1 MKVTAPMKT
10 KSGVIG
16 NGNNNKRTE
25 MIMKKIY
32 TIFAIAALMLAAC
45 AEPEPEQPVV
55 PTPTPDEEAE
65 QTPAVYFTYGGAA
78 DETRTAM
85 GTPKEDGTSRF
96 VWVEGDKVGVSCKEL
111 EKYNHMVTVPA
122 NTNGGEYYNTSFNT
136 HLLFKDA
143 TTEHTFYL
151 YYPYNTNSSATSTIV
166 EGSIPS
172 NQNGDLSKSD
182 FMWDIV
188 TTTAANPRVSGQ
200 MIHPHAYLRFYIVDA
215 STKDNNGA
223 ATTIAGKKVNA
234 ISIVGEGA
242 LTGTFKADLGSFD
255 RKNPYNNVLQFTS
268 TQSNAAT
275 LTYPADAA
283 YNTVLN
289 KTAWESRKVEKNH
302 PVMVVNP
309 AGINGKNFKIDV
321 AIEGLPVFEVAL
333 SGKKIESGKF
343 YNISLGGLKQT
354 DGSLKLTVIG
364 WTEIQGSVEFE

>member
-1 MKVTAPMKT
+1 MKKNGVT
-10 KSGVIG
+10 G
-16 NGNNNKRTE
+16 NGNNNYKRTE
-25 MIMKKIY
+25 MIMKKFY
-32 TIFAIAALMLAAC
+32 TIFAIAALMLVAC
-45 AEPEPEQPVV
+45 AEPEPVQPVV

-85 GTPKEDGTSRF
+85 GTPKDDGTSRF
-96 VWVEGDKVGVSCKEL
+96 VWVEGDKIGVSCKEL
-111 EKYNHMVTVPA
+111 DKYNHMVTVPA

-151 YYPYNTNSSATSTIV
+151 YYPYNTNSSASSTIV

-172 NQNGDLSKSD
+172 NQTGDLSKSD

-188 TTTAANPRVSGQ
+188 TTTAENPKVSGK

-215 STKDNNGA
+215 STKNNEGA
-223 ATTIAGKKVNA
+223 ATSIKGLKVNA
-234 ISIVGEGA
+234 ISIIGDGA
-242 LTGTFKADLGSFD
+242 LTGTFKADLSSFD

-275 LTYPADAA
+275 LTYPEGAA
-283 YNTVLN
+283 YNTVLD
-289 KTAWESRKVEKNH
+289 KTAWEGKKVVKEH

-333 SGKKIESGKF
+333 SGKTIESGKF

-364 WTEIQGSVEFE
+364 WTEVQGNVVFD

>member
-1 MKVTAPMKT
+1 
-10 KSGVIG
+10 
-16 NGNNNKRTE
+16 
-25 MIMKKIY
+25 MIMKKFY

-55 PTPTPDEEAE
+55 PIPTPDEEAE

-96 VWVEGDKVGVSCKEL
+96 VWVEGDKIGVSCREL

-255 RKNPYNNVLQFTS
+255 RTKQYNNVLQFTS

-333 SGKKIESGKF
+333 SGKTIESGKF

>member
-1 MKVTAPMKT
+1 
-10 KSGVIG
+10 
-16 NGNNNKRTE
+16 
-25 MIMKKIY
+25 MIMKKFY

-143 TTEHTFYL
+143 TTKHTFYL

-215 STKDNNGA
+215 STKNNNGA
-223 ATTIAGKKVNA
+223 ATTIAGMKVNA

>member
-1 MKVTAPMKT
+1 
-10 KSGVIG
+10 
-16 NGNNNKRTE
+16 

-45 AEPEPEQPVV
+45 AEPEPVQPVV

-85 GTPKEDGTSRF
+85 GTPKDDGTSRF
-96 VWVEGDKVGVSCKEL
+96 VWVEGDKIGVSCKEL
-111 EKYNHMVTVPA
+111 DKYNHMVTVPA

-143 TTEHTFYL
+143 TTPHTFYL
-151 YYPYNTNSSATSTIV
+151 YYPYNTNSSASSTIV

-188 TTTAANPRVSGQ
+188 TTTAATPKVSGQ

-215 STKDNNGA
+215 GTKDNNGA
-223 ATTIAGKKVNA
+223 AISIEGKTVNA

-255 RKNPYNNVLQFTS
+255 RTKPYNNVLQFTS

-275 LTYPADAA
+275 LTYPVGAA
-283 YNTVLN
+283 YNTVLG
-289 KTAWESRKVEKNH
+289 KTAWEGRKVVKEH

-333 SGKKIESGKF
+333 SGKTIESGKF
-343 YNISLGGLKQT
+343 YNISLGALKQT